1 MLNRDVFSYKII
13 PSIFYSKEKKKTT
26 KRETVIVKNITS
38 KDWLGVQ
45 NIYKIN
51 SDE

>member
-1 MLNRDVFSYKII
+1 MHLSSSEDAINIVKR
-13 PSIFYSKEKKKTT
+13 KKKPT

>member
-1 MLNRDVFSYKII
+1 MHLSSSEDTINIVKR
-13 PSIFYSKEKKKTT
+13 KKKNT
-26 KRETVIVKNITS
+26 KRETVIVKNTTS

>member
-1 MLNRDVFSYKII
+1 MHLSSSEDTIKIV
-13 PSIFYSKEKKKTT
+13 KRKKKTT

-51 SDE
+51 SDD

>member
-1 MLNRDVFSYKII
+1 MHLSSSEDAINIVKRR
-13 PSIFYSKEKKKTT
+13 KKKNT
-26 KRETVIVKNITS
+26 KRETVLVKNITT